1 MSTFLQALV
10 DAVSSGALYGLAAL
24 GIGLVFGV
32 LRLANFAHG
41 ELITAAAYT
50 LILTWQY
57 GPIVAIALAVLA
69 SVLLAVLMEV
79 TIFRW
84 MRGANDGTKLI
95 ASFGLSVLIQRI
107 YEIAFGNNVR
117 TAAVAP
123 ELSGSITVAGAR
135 IQLLSL
141 VSILVAAVL
150 LVAVHAFLTRTSVG
164 LQVQAAATDF
174 RTARLL
180 GVRANVV
187 ILLTFAI
194 AGGLAAVVGFFL
206 TAQIGAVGP
215 SFGVNITVM
224 ALIGAVIGG
233 VSSLWASVAGG
244 FFVGFI
250 ASVLATYLPGGIEV
264 FRDAFVF
271 GVVMVL
277 LIFKPSG
284 VLVRTQALE
293 RA

>member
-1 MSTFLQALV
+1 MNALLQALI
-10 DAVSSGALYGLAAL
+10 DAISSGAVYGLAAL

-50 LILTWQY
+50 LIFTWHY
-57 GPIVAIALAVLA
+57 GALVSIALAILAAVVLA
-69 SVLLAVLMEV
+69 LVMELAV
-79 TIFRW
+79 FRW
-84 MRGANDGTKLI
+84 MRSSGDGTKLI

-107 YEIAFGNNVR
+107 YEIVFGNNVR

-123 ELSGSITVAGAR
+123 ELSGSIVLGGVR

-141 VSILVAAVL
+141 VSIVVAAIL
-150 LVAVHAFLTRTSVG
+150 LLAVHTFLNRSSLG
-164 LQVQAAATDF
+164 LQVQAAAADF

-180 GVRANVV
+180 GVRANLV
-187 ILLTFAI
+187 IMLTFAI
-194 AGGLAAVVGFFL
+194 AGVLAAVVGFFQ
-206 TAQIGAVGP
+206 TVRVGAVDP
-215 SFGVNITVM
+215 SFGVSITVM

-244 FFVGFI
+244 FFIGFL
-250 ASVLATYLPGGIEV
+250 ASLLATYLPGDV
-264 FRDAFVF
+264 AQFRDAFVF
-271 GVVMVL
+271 AVVMVL
-277 LIFKPSG
+277 LIFRPSG
-284 VLVRTQALE
+284 ALVRTRPLE